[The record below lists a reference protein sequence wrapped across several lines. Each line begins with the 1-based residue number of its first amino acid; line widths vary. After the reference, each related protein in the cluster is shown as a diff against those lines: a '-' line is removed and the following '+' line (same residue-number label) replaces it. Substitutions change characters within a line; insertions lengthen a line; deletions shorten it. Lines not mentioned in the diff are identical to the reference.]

1 MPPPNPA
8 RRVLTVLFRIQAR
21 AGGVCEGGAGRV
33 WNQKV
38 DLSLMVKSVEMEIRL
53 QQPNTTTA
61 VLVRAGEVKK
71 NGIYSAIIAC

>member
-1 MPPPNPA
+1 M
-8 RRVLTVLFRIQAR
+8 
-21 AGGVCEGGAGRV
+21 